1 VSISGNTDFWH
12 NDLFTQ
18 TDQNRTGNNL
28 FGTDRAYASAAFCFA
43 LLGAAVIVVADTTDN
58 AASLCGLNNFNM
70 RNGLLLA

>member
-28 FGTDRAYASAAFCFA
+28 FGTDRLQNVEIELLTSGVA
-43 LLGAAVIVVADTTDN
+43 LLRSPLFSED
-58 AASLCGLNNFNM
+58 S
-70 RNGLLLA
+70 